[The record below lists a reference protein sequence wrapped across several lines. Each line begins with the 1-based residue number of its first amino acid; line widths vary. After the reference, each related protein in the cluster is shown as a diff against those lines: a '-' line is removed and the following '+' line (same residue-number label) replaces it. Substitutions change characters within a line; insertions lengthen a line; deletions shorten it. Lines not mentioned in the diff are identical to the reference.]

1 MPHIKKG
8 EMMDL
13 NFKLPLELTRTLNE
27 FNKELSELRKEIVG
41 YASSK
46 VITSNNSKSEQITF
60 SYRNKNSNIFFDIN
74 FIVSRDIIH
83 WKFYPYN
90 NTSTKP
96 TSIGETNANDS
107 KVYIQLLDSLK
118 SWLKIVKTV
127 LQIDN
132 PLTFFEIDDFIR
144 FYSNEI
150 LEENPISE
158 EESKFPLSS
167 ERQRKAIEL
176 INIQQKFLLNEI
188 EGIEDKTSE
197 KYHDLELS
205 RKLIEK
211 IKEELPRTTVADI
224 KRNWAI
230 SLGSIKKWCSEK
242 FIQYLI
248 ADKQTNYDLS
258 RTLGS
263 FIGGIF
269 GIPKIEQ

>member
-1 MPHIKKG
+1 ML
-8 EMMDL
+8 DL

-27 FNKELSELRKEIVG
+27 FNKELSELRKDIIAD
-41 YASSK
+41 ASSK
-46 VITSNNSKSEQITF
+46 IITYNNSKSEQITF
-60 SYRNKNSNIFFDIN
+60 SYKTKNSNLFFDIN
-74 FIVSRDIIH
+74 FIVSRDLIH

-96 TSIGETNANDS
+96 TTIGETNANDS
-107 KVYIQLLDSLK
+107 KVYNQLLDSLK

-127 LQIDN
+127 LQLDN
-132 PLTFFEIDDFIR
+132 PLTFFEIDDFIK

-150 LEENPISE
+150 LDEIPISDEEN
-158 EESKFPLSS
+158 KFPLSS
-167 ERQRKAIEL
+167 EGQKKAIDL
-176 INIQQKFLLNEI
+176 INIQEKFLIIEI
-188 EGIEDKTSE
+188 EEIEDKTSE

-211 IKEELPRTTVADI
+211 IKEELPRTTVADL

-263 FIGGIF
+263 FIGGVL